1 MFTYFPLVWSAAIV
15 PIGMLAAA
23 PRAVSIIIRV
33 TYNTLEAICED
44 RFTLTESTVQG
55 PAY

>member
-1 MFTYFPLVWSAAIV
+1 MFTFPLLWSAAIV

-23 PRAVSIIIRV
+23 PRDVSIIVRV

-44 RFTLTESTVQG
+44 RFALTESTIQG
-55 PAY
+55 PAH